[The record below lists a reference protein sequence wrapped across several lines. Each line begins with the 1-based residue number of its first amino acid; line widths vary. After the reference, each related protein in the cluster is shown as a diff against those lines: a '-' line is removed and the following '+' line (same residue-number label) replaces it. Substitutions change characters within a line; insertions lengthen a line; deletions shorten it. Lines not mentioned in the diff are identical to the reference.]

1 MIEMM
6 RRLLRQKSSST
17 GTMIALALL
26 ALLAA
31 PPLNA
36 NQGLSTLA
44 MLALLV
50 LAAGSVSRDIGSG
63 AIQMILSRPVT
74 RTGYLFGRYIGIL
87 AAYLIFLAGAVLLA
101 FGLGQIL
108 LHLATEHSGPVFSFG
123 AAGNALVDAFFE
135 GALLAAILLF
145 FSTFLGGWGD
155 VLAVFLAT
163 LLLGSLQAVG
173 AALNNPA
180 LVKIGQI
187 AVENLHPTPS
197 WQHIVRGHEIL
208 APVTGRYVLALV
220 AYLTLAVVIFAR
232 REFSYGQE

>member
-1 MIEMM
+1 MIEMV
-6 RRLLRQKSSST
+6 RRFLRQKSSST
-17 GTMIALALL
+17 GTIIALVLL

-44 MLALLV
+44 TLALLV

-74 RTGYLFGRYIGIL
+74 RAQYLFGRYIGIL
-87 AAYLIFLAGAVLLA
+87 AAYMIFLAGAVLLA
-101 FGLGQIL
+101 FGLGQIISR
-108 LHLATEHSGPVFSFG
+108 LATEHFGPVFSFT
-123 AAGNALVDAFFE
+123 AAGNAIVDAFFE
-135 GALLAAILLF
+135 AALLAAILLF

-163 LLLGSLQAVG
+163 LLLGSAQAVG
-173 AALNNPA
+173 SALNIPA
-180 LVKIGQI
+180 LAKAGKIAI
-187 AVENLHPTPS
+187 ENLHPTPT

-208 APVTGRYVLALV
+208 ASVTGRYVLALV